1 MIVCYSP
8 ISIIRSLNHSTSGSA
23 RSVLLLVPSVCFF
36 KRDYAKYPD
45 AHIYKPHFNEHT
57 KIRGRTNP
65 FLLYVWLYRVLLTQ
79 EVLKTYELFT
89 NEFKNHFCLHRPA
102 HFYGVARELAVL

>member
-65 FLLYVWLYRVLLTQ
+65 FLPER
-79 EVLKTYELFT
+79 
-89 NEFKNHFCLHRPA
+89 
-102 HFYGVARELAVL
+102 LAFSRALNPRGTEDL